1 MTSKTLS
8 RISMRLKMTH
18 ETGDVLYPVKMK
30 NTKTGK
36 VAFRVSEEGNKVE
49 DCIEIEDE
57 QIMLDYVVKKGFS
70 VRARTLPTSTKR
82 DGLYGINKRKIV
94 SYRLD

>member
-1 MTSKTLS
+1 
-8 RISMRLKMTH
+8 MRLKMTH

>member
-8 RISMRLKMTH
+8 RLSMRLKMIH

-36 VAFRVSEEGNKVE
+36 IAFRVSKEGNKIE

-57 QIMLDYVVKKGFS
+57 QLMLDYVVKKDFS

-82 DGLYGINKRKIV
+82 DGLYGISKRTIV
-94 SYRLD
+94 SYQLD

>member
-1 MTSKTLS
+1 MTSKSLS
-8 RISMRLKMTH
+8 RLCMRLKMTH

-36 VAFRVSEEGNKVE
+36 VAFRVSEEGN
-49 DCIEIEDE
+49 EIEDE

-82 DGLYGINKRKIV
+82 DGLYGISKRTIV
-94 SYRLD
+94 SYKLD